1 MKLRELE
8 TPAILV
14 DRPTLMHNLKRY
26 QEACDGHG
34 KALWPMVKTH
44 KSVEL
49 ARLQKE
55 LGAAGFLCGTLD
67 ECETL
72 CDAGLTP
79 LMYAYPVADE
89 VSCRR
94 VAALAKRCE
103 FYARLDDVDAA
114 AALNEAA
121 KAADVTVSYTLI
133 VDCGFHRFG
142 KQPKDV
148 AALAKKLKHFSNL
161 ALAGISTHPGH
172 VYGEAD
178 PANMPRYG
186 ADELRELG
194 AAAMA
199 LHSAGFPVGMI
210 STGSTPTFWD
220 AVGSEVVAVFH
231 PGNYVFQDC
240 IQMANGT
247 AQESD
252 CSLTVYATVIS
263 HPSPDLWI
271 CDAGAKCLGLDKGA
285 HGNASVQGH
294 GCIVGHP
301 ELSLDGLSEE
311 VGKIHAHGETDL
323 KVGDRIRI
331 IPNHACSAANLTD
344 WLILVEGGDVVGR
357 MAVDAR
363 SNRTV
368 KGMEG

>member
-14 DRPTLMHNLKRY
+14 DRPTLMYNLKRY
-26 QEACDGHG
+26 QETCDAND

-49 ARLQKE
+49 AKLQKE
-55 LGAAGFLCGTLD
+55 AGAGGFLCGTLD
-67 ECETL
+67 ECEAL

-89 VSCRR
+89 ISCRR
-94 VAALAKRCE
+94 VIELAKRCT
-103 FYARLDDVDAA
+103 FYARLDDLDAA
-114 AALNEAA
+114 AALNTAA
-121 KAADVTVSYTLI
+121 KAADVIIDYTII

-142 KQPKDV
+142 RKPEEIVAFAEAMKDFEQ
-148 AALAKKLKHFSNL
+148 LR
-161 ALAGISTHPGH
+161 LAGLSTHPGH

-178 PANMPRYG
+178 PANMPIYA
-186 ADELRELG
+186 ADEVRSLKAAAAALRE
-194 AAAMA
+194 
-199 LHSAGFPVGMI
+199 AGFRVHMI
-210 STGSTPTFWD
+210 TSGSTPTFWD
-220 AVGSEVVAVFH
+220 AAKEDVIDVFH

-247 AQESD
+247 AREAD

-263 HPSPDLWI
+263 HPSSDLWI
-271 CDAGAKCLGLDKGA
+271 CDAGAKCLGLDQGA
-285 HGNASVQGH
+285 HGNASVRGH

-301 ELSLDGLSEE
+301 ELRLDGLSEE
-311 VGKIHAHGETDL
+311 VGKIHAHGETTL

-331 IPNHACSAANLTD
+331 IPNHSCSAANLTD
-344 WLILVEGGDVVGR
+344 WLILVEGENVVGGI
-357 MAVDAR
+357 AVDAR
-363 SNRTV
+363 GNRTA
-368 KGMEG
+368 KGVF

>member
-26 QEACDGHG
+26 QEACDGRG

-55 LGAAGFLCGTLD
+55 VGAAGFLCGTLD
-67 ECETL
+67 ECEIL

-79 LMYAYPVADE
+79 LMYAYPAGDE
-89 VSCRR
+89 VACRR
-94 VAALAKRCE
+94 IVEIAKRCR
-103 FYARLDDVDAA
+103 FYARLDDLNAA
-114 AALNEAA
+114 AALNAAA
-121 KAADVTVSYTLI
+121 KAADVIIDYTII

-142 KQPKDV
+142 KKPEEIVAFAEAMKDFEQ
-148 AALAKKLKHFSNL
+148 LR
-161 ALAGISTHPGH
+161 LAGISTHPGH

-178 PANMPRYG
+178 PANMPIY
-186 ADELRELG
+186 ASDEVEALRTAASALRE
-194 AAAMA
+194 
-199 LHSAGFPVGMI
+199 AGFKVHMI
-210 STGSTPTFWD
+210 TSGSTPTFWD
-220 AVGSEVVAVFH
+220 AARENVIDVFH

-252 CSLTVYATVIS
+252 CSLTVYATIIS

-294 GCIVGHP
+294 GCIVGYP

-311 VGKIHAHGETDL
+311 VGKIHAHGETTL

-344 WLILVEGGDVVGR
+344 VLILVEGDEVVGS

-363 SNRTV
+363 SNRTA
-368 KGMEG
+368 KGMF

>member
-1 MKLRELE
+1 MQIRELE

-14 DRPTLMHNLKRY
+14 DRSVLMYNLKRY
-26 QEACDGHG
+26 QEACNVNG
-34 KALWPMVKTH
+34 KALWPMIKTH

-49 ARLQKE
+49 AKLQKE
-55 LGAAGFLCGTLD
+55 VGAAGFLCGTLD
-67 ECETL
+67 ECEAL

-94 VAALAKRCE
+94 VVELAKRCE
-103 FYARLDDVDAA
+103 FYARLDDADAA
-114 AALNEAA
+114 AALNAAA
-121 KAADVTVSYTLI
+121 KAADLAISYTLI

-142 KQPKDV
+142 KQPQDV
-148 AALAKKLKHFSNL
+148 VELAEKLKGFENL
-161 ALAGISTHPGH
+161 HLVGISTHPGH

-186 ADELRELG
+186 ADELREMK
-194 AAAMA
+194 AAADA
-199 LHSAGFPVGMI
+199 LREAGFELEMVT
-210 STGSTPTFWD
+210 SGSTPTFWD
-220 AVGSEVVAVFH
+220 AVESETVDVFH

-247 AQESD
+247 AKESD

-294 GCIVGHP
+294 GLIVGHP

-311 VGKIHAHGETDL
+311 VGKIHVHGETSL

-331 IPNHACSAANLTD
+331 IPNHSCSAANLTD
-344 WLILVEGGDVVGR
+344 WLILTEGETVVGG

-363 SNRTV
+363 GNRTA
-368 KGMEG
+368 KGVF

>member
-1 MKLRELE
+1 MKIRELE

-14 DRPTLMHNLKRY
+14 DRAILMHNLERY
-26 QEACDGHG
+26 QKACDAHG

-44 KSVEL
+44 KSVGL
-49 ARLQKE
+49 AQLQRQ
-55 LGAAGFLCGTLD
+55 LGAGGFLCGTLD
-67 ECETL
+67 ECEAL
-72 CDAGLTP
+72 CSAGLAP
-79 LMYAYPVADE
+79 LMYAYPVAGE

-94 VAALAKRCE
+94 VVELVKRCK
-103 FYARLDDVDAA
+103 FYVRLDDVDAA
-114 AALNEAA
+114 AALN
-121 KAADVTVSYTLI
+121 DVAQAEGVVVPYTLI

-142 KQPKDV
+142 KRPEDV
-148 AALAKKLKHFSNL
+148 VALAEALKGFE
-161 ALAGISTHPGH
+161 ALQLVGISTHPGH

-178 PANMPRYG
+178 PANMPRYA
-186 ADELRELG
+186 ADEVAALRAAAEALRE
-194 AAAMA
+194 
-199 LHSAGFPVGMI
+199 AGFRVHI
-210 STGSTPTFWD
+210 ITSGSTPTFWD
-220 AVGSEVVAVFH
+220 AAEEDVIDVFH

-252 CSLTVYATVIS
+252 CALTVYATVIS

-311 VGKIHAHGETDL
+311 VGKIHAHGETSL
-323 KVGDRIRI
+323 RVGDRIRI

-344 WLILVEGGDVVGR
+344 WLILTEGEAVVGG

-363 SNRTV
+363 GNRTA
-368 KGMEG
+368 KGVF

>member
-1 MKLRELE
+1 MNIRTLE

-14 DRPTLMHNLKRY
+14 DRPALMHNLERY
-26 QEACDGHG
+26 QRACDAKG

-49 ARLQKE
+49 AKMQKE
-55 LGAAGFLCGTLD
+55 AGAGGFLCGTLD
-67 ECETL
+67 ECEAF
-72 CDAGLTP
+72 CDADLTP

-94 VAALAKRCE
+94 VIELAKRCE
-103 FYARLDDVDAA
+103 FYVRLDGPEAA

-121 KAADVTVSYTLI
+121 KAADLVIGYTLI

-142 KQPKDV
+142 KKPEEIV
-148 AALAKKLKHFSNL
+148 ALAEELKAFENL
-161 ALAGISTHPGH
+161 RFAGISTHPGH

-178 PANMPRYG
+178 PANMARYG
-186 ADELRELG
+186 ADEVRELT
-194 AAAMA
+194 AAKAA
-199 LHSAGFPVGMI
+199 LTAAGFEVEMVT
-210 STGSTPTFWD
+210 SGSTPTFWD
-220 AVGSEVVAVFH
+220 VVETGAVDVFH

-252 CSLTVYATVIS
+252 CALTVYATVIS

-285 HGNASVQGH
+285 HGNADLQGH
-294 GCIVGHP
+294 GLIVGHP

-311 VGKIHAHGETDL
+311 VGKIHAHGETSL
-323 KVGDRIRI
+323 RVGDRIRI

-344 WLILVEGGDVVGR
+344 WLILTEGDSVVGGI
-357 MAVDAR
+357 AVDAR
-363 SNRTV
+363 GNRTA
-368 KGMEG
+368 KGVF

>member
-26 QEACDGHG
+26 QEACDAND

-55 LGAAGFLCGTLD
+55 LGAGGFLCGTLD
-67 ECETL
+67 ECEIL

-94 VAALAKRCE
+94 VAALAKRCK
-103 FYARLDDVDAA
+103 FYARLDDPDAA

-121 KAADVTVSYTLI
+121 KAADVTVNYTLI

-142 KQPKDV
+142 KKPEDAV
-148 AALAKKLKHFSNL
+148 ELAERLKGFENL
-161 ALAGISTHPGH
+161 RFAGISTHPGH

-178 PANMPRYG
+178 PANMSRYG
-186 ADELRELG
+186 ADEVKALKAAASALRE
-194 AAAMA
+194 
-199 LHSAGFPVGMI
+199 AGFRVHMI
-210 STGSTPTFWD
+210 TSGSTPTFWD
-220 AVGSEVVAVFH
+220 AVGTDVVDVFH

-247 AQESD
+247 ARESD
-252 CSLTVYATVIS
+252 CALTVYATVIS

-311 VGKIHAHGETDL
+311 VGKIHAHGGTDL

-344 WLILVEGGDVVGR
+344 WLILVEGEDVVGS